1 MLLLIHIYVPEI
13 ECNSNDICVYV
24 ALCMKE
30 ICPMMTKTTLMR
42 LMYGALALV
51 GLLTVFALFGPET
64 QSAKADSPSF
74 VRIIHA
80 SPDVGTADVFV
91 DGSKLLSSFAFGTV
105 TNYVAIPAGPHLVQ
119 IALVGKGVNGAALT
133 QTLSVS
139 PGVAYTVAAL
149 GTQATGVSLQV
160 FIDNNQFAP
169 GMAKLRIYH
178 LAPDLGSV
186 SVTNGSNVNVGSLSY
201 PQVSDYLSVAPGTYN
216 FTVSSAQNGGS
227 YPLTATL
234 SANMVT
240 SIFAVGLLNGT
251 PKFTF
256 TTAQVNG
263 LPGLPGTGSDPNAVT
278 TPTPAHST
286 SLPIPWLF
294 DGIALLLVATI
305 GIRLF
310 FTSRGNTSVK

>member
-1 MLLLIHIYVPEI
+1 
-13 ECNSNDICVYV
+13 
-24 ALCMKE
+24 
-30 ICPMMTKTTLMR
+30 MMTKTTLMR

-51 GLLTVFALFGPET
+51 GLLTVFALFGPKM
-64 QSAKADSPSF
+64 QSVKADSPSF

-105 TNYVAIPAGPHLVQ
+105 TNYVAIPPGPHLVQ

-160 FIDNNQFAP
+160 FIDNNQFTP

-178 LAPDLGSV
+178 FAPDLGSV
-186 SVTNGSNVNVGSLSY
+186 SVTNGSNVNVGGLSY
-201 PQVSDYLSVAPGTYN
+201 PQASDYLSVTPGTYN
-216 FTVSSAQNGGS
+216 FTFSSTQSGGT

-234 SANMVT
+234 NANMVT
-240 SIFAVGLLNGT
+240 SVFAVGMLNGT
-251 PKFTF
+251 PQFTF
-256 TTAQVNG
+256 TTSQVNG
-263 LPGLPGTGSDPNAVT
+263 LPGMPGTGSDPNAAPVT
-278 TPTPAHST
+278 PVTHPSA
-286 SLPIPWLF
+286 PIPWIF

>member
-1 MLLLIHIYVPEI
+1 M
-13 ECNSNDICVYV
+13 
-24 ALCMKE
+24 MKKVF
-30 ICPMMTKTTLMR
+30 THV
-42 LMYGALALV
+42 MYGVLVLTALLAL
-51 GLLTVFALFGPET
+51 FILFGPQM

-105 TNYVAIPAGPHLVQ
+105 TNYASIPAGPHLVQ

-133 QTLSVS
+133 QTLNVS

-149 GTQATGVSLQV
+149 GTSASGVSLQV
-160 FIDNNQFAP
+160 FIDNNQFSP

-178 LAPDLGSV
+178 FAPDLGSV
-186 SVTNGSNVNVGSLSY
+186 SVTNGNSVNVSGLSY
-201 PQVSDYLSVAPGTYN
+201 PQASNYLTVTPGSYN
-216 FTVSSAQNGGS
+216 FTFSSTQSSGT
-227 YPLTATL
+227 YPVTATL

-256 TTAQVNG
+256 TTSQVSG

-278 TPTPAHST
+278 EIVAPTNPVLPMIKLLSGAALLILGTIGVSLFVRRTAAHS
-286 SLPIPWLF
+286 
-294 DGIALLLVATI
+294 G
-305 GIRLF
+305 
-310 FTSRGNTSVK
+310 K

>member
-1 MLLLIHIYVPEI
+1 MMMKKAFTHVLYGVLVLT
-13 ECNSNDICVYV
+13 
-24 ALCMKE
+24 AL
-30 ICPMMTKTTLMR
+30 
-42 LMYGALALV
+42 LAL
-51 GLLTVFALFGPET
+51 FILFGP
-64 QSAKADSPSF
+64 QIQLAKADSPSF

-105 TNYVAIPAGPHLVQ
+105 TNYASIPAGPHLVQ

-133 QTLSVS
+133 QTLNVS

-149 GTQATGVSLQV
+149 GTSASGVSLQV
-160 FIDNNQFAP
+160 FIDNNQFTP

-178 LAPDLGSV
+178 FAPDLGSV
-186 SVTNGSNVNVGSLSY
+186 SVTNGSSVNVSGLSY
-201 PQVSDYLSVAPGTYN
+201 PQASNYMTVTPGSYN
-216 FTVSSAQNGGS
+216 FTFSSTQSSGT
-227 YPLTATL
+227 YPVTATL

-256 TTAQVNG
+256 TTSQVNG

-278 TPTPAHST
+278 EIVAPTNPA
-286 SLPIPWLF
+286 LPLLRLLS
-294 DGIALLLVATI
+294 GVALLILATI
-305 GIRLF
+305 GVSLF
-310 FTSRGNTSVK
+310 VRRAATRAGK